1 MVLVVR
7 PIVYVNSPTGIK
19 VLICKHDQQF
29 KMAEETIYLCN
40 FRVSVDG
47 DWLCLKELSDVQLEM
62 DDLELVSP
70 EDGKGGDLVTGQP
83 SPQINRFREIGGGGL
98 LQTCMHNFVFG
109 NRD

>member
-7 PIVYVNSPTGIK
+7 PIVYDNFPTGIK

-83 SPQINRFREIGGGGL
+83 SLQINRFREIGGV
-98 LQTCMHNFVFG
+98 TTDMHA
-109 NRD
+109 

>member
-1 MVLVVR
+1 MEKKDQVFINRKASLWFMVVR

-70 EDGKGGDLVTGQP
+70 EDGKGGGG
-83 SPQINRFREIGGGGL
+83 SRNRPAKPA
-98 LQTCMHNFVFG
+98 N
-109 NRD
+109 

>member
-1 MVLVVR
+1 MVVR

-70 EDGKGGDLVTGQP
+70 EDGKGGGG
-83 SPQINRFREIGGGGL
+83 SRNRPAKPA
-98 LQTCMHNFVFG
+98 N
-109 NRD
+109 

>member
-70 EDGKGGDLVTGQP
+70 EDGKGGDLENRPV
-83 SPQINRFREIGGGGL
+83 NRFREMGGGGWV
-98 LQTCMHNFVFG
+98 TTDMHA
-109 NRD
+109 

>member
-70 EDGKGGDLVTGQP
+70 EDGKGGI
-83 SPQINRFREIGGGGL
+83 SSRNRPAKPA
-98 LQTCMHNFVFG
+98 N
-109 NRD
+109 

>member
-1 MVLVVR
+1 
-7 PIVYVNSPTGIK
+7 
-19 VLICKHDQQF
+19 
-29 KMAEETIYLCN
+29 MAEETIYLCN

-83 SPQINRFREIGGGGL
+83 SLQINRFREMGGGGL

-109 NRD
+109 NRDKKHATCACSQF